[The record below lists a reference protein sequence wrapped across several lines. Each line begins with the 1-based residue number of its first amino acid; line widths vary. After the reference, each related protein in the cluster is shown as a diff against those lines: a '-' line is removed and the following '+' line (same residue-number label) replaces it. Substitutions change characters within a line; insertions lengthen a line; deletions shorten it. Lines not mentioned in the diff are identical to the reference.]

1 MWGSIRKNAVPY
13 FFIKSLMSSFFLT
26 KKLLK
31 KKIKRI
37 KNTKK
42 MEIYKKNGE
51 ICKIEKIILMQ
62 KE

>member
-13 FFIKSLMSSFFLT
+13 FFYQIVNVVIFLT

-42 MEIYKKNGE
+42 MEIYKKNSE